1 MDKKYHDKT
10 CIVIDHGLFVSV
22 CQKLSESFGKVYYFT
37 CWESSFPN
45 SNDTLIGTGFDN
57 FERINDFWS
66 ILDQIDL
73 FIFTDVYSGPLQVY
87 LQSIGKRVW
96 GGRNGDLMEIKRSDF
111 ITKMQEIGLLTPW
124 TEFITGM
131 DALREYLMG
140 AEDKYVKVDS
150 MFRGDLETFHHINYD
165 ISKPILDKLAYQ
177 IGPRQDTIQFIVQD
191 PIDAVVETGYDG
203 YVIDGMFPDQCLF
216 GIEVKDKGYIG
227 EVRDYDKIPV
237 QIKEVNDKL
246 APLFKEYGYRGF
258 FSSEIRVTANGDAY
272 LIDMTCRCPSPP
284 TSTMLEVYSNLAEIM
299 YEGADG
305 TLIQPE
311 FNAKF
316 GAEIIGFND
325 FLREGFVQLF
335 FDEDDAEWIKQPNVC
350 MIGDNTYCIPQ
361 KYADMNMVAN
371 VVAIGDDIDSV
382 ISELKERVSSIQGN
396 GFNVDPNVLDETIEE
411 LKKL

>member
-1 MDKKYHDKT
+1 MDYKDKT
-10 CIVIDHGLFVSV
+10 CIVIDHGLFISLAD
-22 CQKLSESFGKVYYFT
+22 KLSESFGKVYYFS
-37 CWESSFPN
+37 CWEGSFPN
-45 SNDTLIGTGFDN
+45 SNDTLVGSGFHK

-66 ILDQIDL
+66 ILDTIDL
-73 FIFTDVYSGPLQVY
+73 FVFTDVYSGPLQVY

-111 ITKMQEIGLLTPW
+111 IIKMQEIGLLTPW

-131 DALREYLMG
+131 EALRDYLIG
-140 AEDKYVKVDS
+140 VEDKYVKVDS

-258 FSSEIRVTANGDAY
+258 FSSEIRVTADGDAY

-335 FDEDDAEWIKQPNVC
+335 FDDKDAQWIKQPNIC
-350 MIGDNTYCIPQ
+350 MIEDKTYCIPQ

-396 GFNVDPNVLDETIEE
+396 GFNADPNVLDETVEE

>member
-1 MDKKYHDKT
+1 MPNYKDKT
-10 CIVIDHGLFVSV
+10 VLIYDHGLFINVA
-22 CQKLSESFGKVYYFT
+22 QKLSESFGKVYYFSP
-37 CWESSFPN
+37 WDSSFPT
-45 SNDTLIGTGFDN
+45 SNDTLIGSGFED
-57 FERINDFWS
+57 FERTNELFDK
-66 ILDQIDL
+66 LDEIDL
-73 FIFTDVYSGPLQVY
+73 FVFTDVYSGSLQLY

-96 GGRNGDLMEIKRSDF
+96 GGRDGDTMEILRSDF

-131 DALREYLMG
+131 TALKEYLSTSS
-140 AEDKYVKVDS
+140 EKFVKVDS
-150 MFRGDLETFHHINYD
+150 VFRGDVETFHHINYD
-165 ISKPILDKLAYQ
+165 ISKPILDKLAYKL
-177 IGPRQDTIQFIVQD
+177 GPRQEEIKFVVQD

-203 YVIDGMFPDQCLF
+203 YCIDGQFPDQCLF

-227 EVRDYDKIPV
+227 EVRDYDKIPA
-237 QIKEVNDKL
+237 QIKEINDKL
-246 APLFKEYGYRGF
+246 SPLFKEFGYRGF
-258 FSSEIRVTANGDAY
+258 FSSEIRVTADGDAY

-299 YEGADG
+299 YEGANG

-335 FDEDDAEWIKQPNVC
+335 FDDKDTQWIKQPNSC
-350 MIGDNTYCIPQ
+350 MIDDKIYCIPA
-361 KYADMNMVAN
+361 KYDDMNMVAN
-371 VVAIGDDIDSV
+371 IVAIGDDIDSV
-382 ISELKERVSSIQGN
+382 ISELKERVSSIKGN
-396 GFNVDPNVLDETIEE
+396 GFNADPNVLDETVEE